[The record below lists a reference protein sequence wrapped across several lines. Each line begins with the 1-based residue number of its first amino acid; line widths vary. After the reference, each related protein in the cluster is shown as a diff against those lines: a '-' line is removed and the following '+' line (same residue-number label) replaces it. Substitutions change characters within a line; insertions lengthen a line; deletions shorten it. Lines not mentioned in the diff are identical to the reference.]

1 MERVIVKHHHVTER
15 RAPAME
21 ARALQE
27 LASAVRLVRDGNA
40 VRALEFTCACGERVT
55 IELTYE
61 PTPAVTPGRPRT

>member
-15 RAPAME
+15 RAPSLE

-27 LASAVRLVRDGNA
+27 VASAVRLVKDGSS
-40 VRALEFTCACGERVT
+40 VKALEFTCACGERVT

-61 PTPAVTPGRPRT
+61 SNNQAATARPRT